1 MAVAKHRCTNC
12 KKYFEA
18 DSMIKVFA
26 GNFCEQ
32 NCIVSYGMNSTARV
46 IKKASKLKKKVHAK
60 QKRDFYD
67 NDKKTREKAAHDAC
81 HLWIKIRD
89 KGELCICCNKPIG
102 EQGNAGHFHESGNN
116 SRIRYDED
124 NIHYQR
130 IYCNMYKGGDSDDYR
145 GNLIKKIGI
154 ARVERLDS
162 LKGGTMKRT
171 CEDYKEIEN
180 YYKLKIK
187 NFNDLEV

>member
-1 MAVAKHRCTNC
+1 VAVKIKQRTCKNKGCNNTFPQYNSIQTWCSPKCGAEIAQAKVKANYKAETIVLRN
-12 KKYFEA
+12 KYYA
-18 DSMIKVFA
+18 SDIK
-26 GNFCEQ
+26 
-32 NCIVSYGMNSTARV
+32 TR
-46 IKKASKLKKKVHAK
+46 KKAAK
-60 QKRDFYD
+60 
-67 NDKKTREKAAHDAC
+67 DAC

-89 KGELCICCNKPIG
+89 KGLPCICCNKPMG
-102 EQGNAGHFHESGNN
+102 EHGNAGHFHESGNN
-116 SRIRYDED
+116 PRIRYDED
-124 NIHYQR
+124 NIHYQ
-130 IYCNMYKGGDSDDYR
+130 IIQCNMHHGGDSDDYR

>member
-1 MAVAKHRCTNC
+1 MK
-12 KKYFEA
+12 
-18 DSMIKVFA
+18 
-26 GNFCEQ
+26 
-32 NCIVSYGMNSTARV
+32 
-46 IKKASKLKKKVHAK
+46 IKKRKCKNKGCNNTFPQYNSIVVWCSPKCGAEIAQAKVKANYKAETIVLRNKYYAS
-60 QKRDFYD
+60 DI
-67 NDKKTREKAAHDAC
+67 KTRKKAAKDAC

-89 KGELCICCNKPIG
+89 KGLPCICCNKPMG
-102 EQGNAGHFHESGNN
+102 EHGNAGHFHESGSN

-124 NIHYQR
+124 NIHYQ
-130 IYCNMYKGGDSDDYR
+130 IIQCNMHHGGDSDDYR

-154 ARVERLDS
+154 TRVERLDS

>member
-1 MAVAKHRCTNC
+1 VAVKIKQRTCKNKGCNNTFPQYNSIQTWCSPKCGAEIAQAKVKANYKAETIVLRN
-12 KKYFEA
+12 KYYA
-18 DSMIKVFA
+18 
-26 GNFCEQ
+26 
-32 NCIVSYGMNSTARV
+32 
-46 IKKASKLKKKVHAK
+46 
-60 QKRDFYD
+60 
-67 NDKKTREKAAHDAC
+67 NDIKTREKAAHDAC

-89 KGELCICCNKPIG
+89 KGLLCICCNLPIG

-171 CEDYKEIEN
+171 CEDYKKIEN